1 MLMVIRPTQKTDAHT
16 MSCIYVQTWQDTYL
30 GVIPYGYLSS
40 MSVSRYSQAFF
51 NELRSSHIISFVAE
65 DAGRVLGFITGGYE
79 RQGNAIYSGEIF
91 TLYVLKN
98 LQRQGLGTKLVSAL
112 AMQFNRLGIYSM
124 LVRVLKL
131 NPYRRFYKKINGT
144 YLKTEPMPFADEIM
158 DVEIYG
164 WLDTTLI
171 DD

>member
-1 MLMVIRPTQKTDAHT
+1 
-16 MSCIYVQTWQDTYL
+16 MSCIYIQTWRDTYL
-30 GVIPYGYLSS
+30 SVIPYGYLST
-40 MSVSRYSQAFF
+40 MSISRHEQAFF
-51 NELRSSHIISFVAE
+51 NELNSKHIISFVAE
-65 DAGRVLGFITGGYE
+65 DAGRIIGFITGGYE
-79 RQGNAIYSGEIF
+79 RNGDAIYSGEIY

-98 LQRQGLGTKLVSAL
+98 LQRKGIGTKLVLAL
-112 AMQFNRLGIYSM
+112 AMQFNRLGIYSI

-144 YLKTEPMPFADEIM
+144 YLKTERLPFANEIM

>member
-1 MLMVIRPTQKTDAHT
+1 MA
-16 MSCIYVQTWQDTYL
+16 CIYVQTWQDTYL
-30 GVIPYGYLSS
+30 SVIPYGYLSS
-40 MSVSRYSQAFF
+40 MSIARHEQAFSK
-51 NELRSSHIISFVAE
+51 ELASKHIISFVAE
-65 DAGRVLGFITGGYE
+65 DAERGAIGFITGGYE
-79 RQGNAIYSGEIF
+79 RHGDAIYSGEIY
-91 TLYVLKN
+91 TLYVLKS

-112 AMQFNRLGIYSM
+112 TTQFDRLGIYSM

-144 YLKTEPMPFADEIM
+144 YLKTEHLRFAVEIM

-164 WLDTTLI
+164 WLDTSLV

>member
-1 MLMVIRPTQKTDAHT
+1 MVIRPAQKTDAHS
-16 MSCIYVQTWQDTYL
+16 MSGIYVQTWQDTYL
-30 GVIPYGYLSS
+30 SVIPYGYLSS
-40 MSVSRYSQAFF
+40 MSISRHEQAFF
-51 NELRSSHIISFVAE
+51 NELNSKHIISFVAE
-65 DAGRVLGFITGGYE
+65 DAGRVIGFISGGYE
-79 RQGNAIYSGEIF
+79 RHGDAIYSGEIY

-112 AMQFNRLGIYSM
+112 TVQFNRLGIYSM

-144 YLKTEPMPFADEIM
+144 YLKTLQLPFAVEIM

>member
-1 MLMVIRPTQKTDAHT
+1 
-16 MSCIYVQTWQDTYL
+16 MSCIYVQTWRDTYL
-30 GVIPYGYLSS
+30 SVIPYGYLSS
-40 MSVSRYSQAFF
+40 MSIPRHAQAFF
-51 NELRSSHIISFVAE
+51 NELSSKHIISFVAE
-65 DAGRVLGFITGGYE
+65 DAGRVIGFITGGYE
-79 RQGNAIYSGEIF
+79 RNGDEIYSGEIY

-98 LQRQGLGTKLVSAL
+98 LQQRGLGTKLVSAL
-112 AMQFNRLGIYSM
+112 AMQFNRLGIFSM

-144 YLKTEPMPFADEIM
+144 YLQTEHLTFAAQIM
-158 DVEIYG
+158 DVETYG